1 MGGGGSYYGN
11 KGYQRLHSPPTP
23 THHTP
28 SLEPDEGAAI
38 SCSSSSLHTLMLD
51 NKHISDLVADEG
63 EVSVG
68 YPRDHHSKPEHGQVI
83 SSGVGLRS
91 YLGQRG

>member
-1 MGGGGSYYGN
+1 MEIKDINDYTAP
-11 KGYQRLHSPPTP
+11 HPPNP
-23 THHTP
+23 H

-68 YPRDHHSKPEHGQVI
+68 YPGGHHS
-83 SSGVGLRS
+83 
-91 YLGQRG
+91 

>member
-1 MGGGGSYYGN
+1 MGGGAVIMEIRDINDYTAN
-11 KGYQRLHSPPTP
+11 PHPTP
-23 THHTP
+23 PPH

-51 NKHISDLVADEG
+51 NKHISDLVVDEG

-68 YPRDHHSKPEHGQVI
+68 YPRGHHS
-83 SSGVGLRS
+83 
-91 YLGQRG
+91 

>member
-1 MGGGGSYYGN
+1 MGRGAVIMEIKDINDYTA
-11 KGYQRLHSPPTP
+11 SPPPPPTTP
-23 THHTP
+23 H

-68 YPRDHHSKPEHGQVI
+68 YPRGHHS
-83 SSGVGLRS
+83 
-91 YLGQRG
+91 